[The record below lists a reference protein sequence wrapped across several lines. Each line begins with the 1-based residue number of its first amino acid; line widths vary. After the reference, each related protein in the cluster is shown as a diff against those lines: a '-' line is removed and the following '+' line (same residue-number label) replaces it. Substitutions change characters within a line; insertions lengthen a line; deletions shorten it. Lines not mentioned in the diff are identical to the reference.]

1 MRSHKKQASTI
12 SSATCRRLAAYTFN
26 LPSATLWA
34 INMADP
40 AGTYKPASYVGLFF
54 ARLPAAWRVV
64 AIKQLIKQ
72 AGKTSF
78 KML

>member
-1 MRSHKKQASTI
+1 
-12 SSATCRRLAAYTFN
+12 
-26 LPSATLWA
+26 
-34 INMADP
+34 MADP

-72 AGKTSF
+72 AGKKSF

>member
-1 MRSHKKQASTI
+1 MGSHKKQASTI

-64 AIKQLIKQ
+64 AIKQ
-72 AGKTSF
+72 
-78 KML
+78 